1 MRRLPALLLVVLG
14 AIAGCGEG
22 GAASGAAVSVYAA
35 APLCREAGKRVRAG
49 GLTVRVVCLPP
60 FEKSGEVD
68 LATAGADAR
77 RATEDA
83 TSVAYLEAP
92 GPAAKFSRP
101 VVESAG
107 IAWIETSSASTAM
120 DRIIS
125 ALDGDS
131 SSPRKAVLDE
141 VG

>member
-1 MRRLPALLLVVLG
+1 
-14 AIAGCGEG
+14 
-22 GAASGAAVSVYAA
+22 
-35 APLCREAGKRVRAG
+35 VRAG
-49 GLTVRVVCLPP
+49 DLTVRFVCLPP
-60 FEKSGEVD
+60 FAKSGEVD
-68 LATAGADAR
+68 LATVGADAR
-77 RATEDA
+77 RATEDS

-107 IAWIETSSASTAM
+107 IAWIETRSASTAM

-125 ALDGDS
+125 ALERES
-131 SSPRKAVLDE
+131 SSPRKTVLDE